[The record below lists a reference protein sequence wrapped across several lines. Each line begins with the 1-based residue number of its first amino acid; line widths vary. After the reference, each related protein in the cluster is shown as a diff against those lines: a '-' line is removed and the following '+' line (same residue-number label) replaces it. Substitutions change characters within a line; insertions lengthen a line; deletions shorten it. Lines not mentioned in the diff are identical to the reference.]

1 MQVAPLRVDEAQSL
15 SALTALG
22 ILDSAPEAQFDAL
35 VRAASLACG
44 MPIAL
49 ISLVDRDRQWF
60 KANTGLPGVTQTPR
74 DMAFCAHAVL
84 GDDLFEV
91 PDTQRDARFADNPLV
106 TGKPDV
112 RFYAGAP
119 IRLTDGHRI
128 GTLCVVDRQPRQLND
143 AQRAILLSLAQVA
156 ASALEGRRA
165 LAAAASENQDLYD
178 NAPCAYHS
186 LDAQGT
192 FLHINATE
200 LAWLGCTREDV
211 IGKRQMTDFLTA
223 ESQALLSAAFPKLM
237 TVGRCEG
244 LEFDLVPASGVGR
257 RVGVTATAT
266 TDAAGNF
273 RTRSVMFDVTERKAA
288 EVLAARQTATLI
300 SVTEAIPATVAI
312 VGNDGLYRYVNGAFE
327 RWWGLPR
334 ERIVGCTVR
343 QVLGDVEFERRWPW
357 VQRAFAGE
365 PVNFVLDYPSSDGTT
380 HVAISY
386 VPLRPD
392 GGAVDG
398 FVVVTQ
404 DVTQQKVEESRLLGL
419 AECDPLTG
427 LLNRAGFERYLD
439 GALAGGNEASLAL
452 LYIDLDHFK
461 PVNDQHGHSAGD
473 QILQMFAKRLVNLVR
488 PTDAVA
494 RLGGDEFAI
503 ALIGARERANA
514 HAVADKVLA
523 AASAP
528 FQVGALAIRIGAS
541 VGVAFD
547 VAPDTGWQGLVE
559 RADAKLLAAKAS
571 GRGRQA
577 GAHEVA

>member
-1 MQVAPLRVDEAQSL
+1 MLVAPLRVDEAQSL
-15 SALTALG
+15 SALSALEV
-22 ILDSAPEAQFDAL
+22 LDSAPEAQFDAL

-49 ISLVDRDRQWF
+49 LSLVDRDRQWF

-74 DMAFCAHAVL
+74 DIAFCAHAVL

-91 PDTQRDARFADNPLV
+91 PDAQRDPRFADNPLV

-119 IRLTDGHRI
+119 IRLSDGHCV
-128 GTLCVVDRQPRQLND
+128 GTLCVVDHKPRQLD
-143 AQRAILLSLAQVA
+143 EAQRDILRSLAQVA
-156 ASALEGRRA
+156 ACALEGRRA
-165 LAAAASENQDLYD
+165 LAAASKRVEDLYD

-200 LAWLGCTREDV
+200 LEWLGCTREDV
-211 IGKRQMTDFLTA
+211 VGKKQMADFLTA
-223 ESQALLSAAFPKLM
+223 EGKALLQAAFPKLL
-237 TVGRCEG
+237 TLGRCEG
-244 LEFDLVPASGVGR
+244 LEFDLVPASGAGR

-266 TDAAGNF
+266 TDADGNF
-273 RTRSVMFDVTERKAA
+273 QTRSVMFDVTERRAA
-288 EVLAARQTATLI
+288 ELLAARQTATLV

-312 VGNDGLYRYVNGAFE
+312 VGSDGQYRYVNGAFE

-334 ERIVGCTVR
+334 ERIVGCTAR
-343 QVLGDVEFERRWPW
+343 QVLGDAEFERRWPW
-357 VQRAFAGE
+357 VQRALAGE
-365 PVNFVLDYPSSDGTT
+365 PVNFVLDYPSPDGTT
-380 HVAISY
+380 YVEIGY
-386 VPLRPD
+386 VPLRPY
-392 GGAVDG
+392 GGAAEG

-404 DVTQQKVEESRLLGL
+404 DVTQQKVEESRLIGL

-439 GALAGGNEASLAL
+439 RALAEGNGASLAL

-461 PVNDQHGHSAGD
+461 PVNDQHGHPVGD
-473 QILQMFAKRLVNLVR
+473 HVLQVFAKRLMNLVR
-488 PTDAVA
+488 PTDAVS

-503 ALIGARERANA
+503 ALLGAKERTNA
-514 HAVADKVLA
+514 QSVADKVLA
-523 AASAP
+523 AATAP
-528 FQVGALAIRIGAS
+528 FHVGGLEITVGAS

-547 VAPDTGWQGLVE
+547 VCPVNGWQDLVK
-559 RADAKLLAAKAS
+559 RADAKLLVAKAA

-577 GAHEVA
+577 GAHEVP